1 MRLITLQYKMLFN
14 AVWKDWSTDRLNDE
28 LDIMIEYAK
37 KGAFFSWLYFGRIN
51 HIENSSF
58 YSL

>member
-1 MRLITLQYKMLFN
+1 MLFN
-14 AVWKDWSTDRLNDE
+14 AVWNDWSTDRLSDE

-58 YSL
+58 YSLEL